1 MAKRA
6 VSLLAVCATFRTRE
20 DRATLSFVQ
29 NDFFFP
35 RPLAEGQARP
45 AEWGQIRRACEGDS
59 CTFGDL

>member
-1 MAKRA
+1 MTKRA

-35 RPLAEGQARP
+35 KPLAEGQSRP
-45 AEWGQIRRACEGDS
+45 REWDQIIREAEGDS
-59 CTFGDL
+59 CTFLY